1 MKPFGKQGLWVLTG
15 AAFLLLGAPKKA
27 WAGVPELSQIPLV
40 RAFLRDLKQEPP
52 GQAELLRNRQGTE
65 KVKVLFVSPISFRQP

>member
-1 MKPFGKQGLWVLTG
+1 MKPFGKYGVWVLTG

-40 RAFLRDLKQEPP
+40 RAFRSDLKKEPQ
-52 GQAELLRNRQGTE
+52 GQTQPQRTGQG
-65 KVKVLFVSPISFRQP
+65 KAKVLLVTPLFFRQP